1 MCVETASNQ
10 IYTVPCSPHEFPKA
24 DVMKLWPL
32 VLRLPRF
39 LIPLSCFFN
48 VSVHKIE
55 TSLEKQKPCACWVLL
70 LNQKFLY
77 DSYIKFERT
86 YLGNGNFY
94 AYLELFVENCP
105 AEFDVTLKVA
115 FDVDQHKVVS
125 QQGHC
130 AQYLPNAVLQL
141 ISLFQLLQS
150 NFLKKSFSVKSSRW
164 QFLHCIPCFQKSP

>member
-1 MCVETASNQ
+1 MRWNGQQSNLYCTLQSTWVPKSRRDEIVATCFATSKIFDTTQLPFQCFHSQNRDVLGKTET
-10 IYTVPCSPHEFPKA
+10 
-24 DVMKLWPL
+24 M
-32 VLRLPRF
+32 RLLGAPVKSKVF
-39 LIPLSCFFN
+39 
-48 VSVHKIE
+48 V
-55 TSLEKQKPCACWVLL
+55 
-70 LNQKFLY
+70 Y

-105 AEFDVTLKVA
+105 AEFDVTFKVA